1 MFLSHFCRK
10 EILFVH
16 IYTQVISIDQGNGIA
31 NGNIGYILKASK
43 QFEEAIPYLETG
55 IESGDP
61 ETNQAKFYVFL
72 GEAYTKTNRTDDVK
86 KYYSF

>member
-1 MFLSHFCRK
+1 MFLS
-10 EILFVH
+10 FV
-16 IYTQVISIDQGNGIA
+16 IQVLSIDPENGVA

-72 GEAYTKTNRTDDVK
+72 GEAYTKTNRTDDVR
-86 KYYSF
+86 SQN